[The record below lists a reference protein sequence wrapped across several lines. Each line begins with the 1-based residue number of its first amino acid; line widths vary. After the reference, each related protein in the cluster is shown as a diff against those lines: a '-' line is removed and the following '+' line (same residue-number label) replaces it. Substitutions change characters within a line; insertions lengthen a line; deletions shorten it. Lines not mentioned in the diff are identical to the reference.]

1 MAELPRDE
9 LEDEVFWEGIEFSG
23 TDLSGRSAAI
33 LEAAG
38 CRFAR
43 VGLSAVQLTRAL
55 FTDCRFEG
63 CDLANLRA
71 EDSTLRR
78 VHLTDSRATG
88 LQWVNG
94 GMRDVTFTECR
105 LDLSSFRCSKCT
117 KVRFERCDLRRVDFA
132 MADLRGVQFVE
143 CDLTG
148 AQFSRTMM
156 SGSRLSGCVL
166 ADIVGVPDLAG
177 ATIDGSDLLALTYLF
192 AEALGIKVS
201 VDPAG

>member
-9 LEDEVFWEGIEFSG
+9 LEDEAFWEGIEFSG

-33 LEAAG
+33 LEATG
-38 CRFAR
+38 CGFVRA
-43 VGLSAVQLTRAL
+43 GLSTVELTRAL

-71 EDSTLRR
+71 EESTLRR
-78 VHLTDSRATG
+78 VRVADSRATG

-94 GMRDVTFTECR
+94 GIRDVTFTECR

-117 KVRFERCDLRRVDFA
+117 NVRFERCDLRRADFS
-132 MADLRGVQFVE
+132 MADLRTAQFVE

-148 AQFSRTMM
+148 AQFGRAMM
-156 SGSRLSGCVL
+156 SGARLSRCVL
-166 ADIVGVPDLAG
+166 AEIVGVPDLAG
-177 ATIDGSDLLALTYLF
+177 ATVDGSDLLALTYLF
-192 AEALGIKVS
+192 AEALGIRVS
-201 VDPAG
+201 VDAAD